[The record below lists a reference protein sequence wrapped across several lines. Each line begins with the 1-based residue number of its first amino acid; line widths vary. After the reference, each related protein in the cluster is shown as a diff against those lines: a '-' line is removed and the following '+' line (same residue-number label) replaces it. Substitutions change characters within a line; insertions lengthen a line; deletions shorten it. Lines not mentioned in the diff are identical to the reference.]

1 MFDYFIEQKLYIGNL
16 SVLIACLCG
25 SYYLLKG
32 KNAARRFKYF
42 VWFLWFVFF
51 VDISGSYALWNYFDD
66 YKTFPWLEDSVFVRN
81 EWLYNCLKLITYII
95 ISSILISSLETSKLK
110 SRLKFAVVLYFII
123 GVAEILFSG
132 KVFYA
137 YIIENIFMGTILLLI
152 CVGAYFRKL
161 TQSDDVLNFSRDL
174 TFYIAVGYLVWNLC
188 VTPIFIYDSY
198 FNTKN
203 EDFILLYAAILRYS
217 NIFMYGLFSFAFIYC
232 AKGEGN
238 SKKLEGGKYA
248 ENK

>member
-25 SYYLLKG
+25 SYYLLKS

-137 YIIENIFMGTILLLI
+137 YIIENIFMGTLLLLI
-152 CVGAYFRKL
+152 CVSSFFRKL
-161 TQSDDVLNFSRDL
+161 FLSDNILSFSRDL
-174 TFYIAVGYLVWNLC
+174 TFYIAVGYLIWNLC

-198 FNTKN
+198 FNTEN
-203 EDFILLYAAILRYS
+203 QEFIMLYAAILRYS

>member
-1 MFDYFIEQKLYIGNL
+1 
-16 SVLIACLCG
+16 
-25 SYYLLKG
+25 
-32 KNAARRFKYF
+32 
-42 VWFLWFVFF
+42 
-51 VDISGSYALWNYFDD
+51 
-66 YKTFPWLEDSVFVRN
+66 
-81 EWLYNCLKLITYII
+81 
-95 ISSILISSLETSKLK
+95 
-110 SRLKFAVVLYFII
+110 VVLYFII

-232 AKGEGN
+232 AKGERN
-238 SKKLEGGKYA
+238 SKNLGDGKFA
-248 ENK
+248 EN

>member
-1 MFDYFIEQKLYIGNL
+1 MLEYILHYKLYIGYFFEL
-16 SVLIACLCG
+16 LAAISG
-25 SYYLLKG
+25 SYYLLK
-32 KNAARRFKYF
+32 NNYTPRRFKF
-42 VWFLWFVFF
+42 FACFLWFVFF
-51 VDISGSYALWNYFDD
+51 IDQFGLYALWNYFDN
-66 YKTFPWLEDSVFVRN
+66 YEALPWLKDSVFVRN
-81 EWLYNCLKLITYII
+81 EWLYNCLKLITYIVV
-95 ISSILISSLETSKLK
+95 SSILISSLDNSKFK
-110 SRLKFAVVLYFII
+110 SRLKLAVVFYLII

-137 YIIENIFMGTILLLI
+137 YIIENIFMGTLLLLV

-161 TQSDDVLNFSRDL
+161 ILSDNILNFSRDL

-217 NIFMYGLFSFAFIYC
+217 NIFLYGLFSFAFIYC
-232 AKGEGN
+232 ANGKSN
-238 SKKLEGGKYA
+238 SRLKTVSK
-248 ENK
+248 

>member
-1 MFDYFIEQKLYIGNL
+1 MLEYILHYKLYISYLFEFIAAL
-16 SVLIACLCG
+16 SG
-25 SYYLLKG
+25 SYYFLKN
-32 KNAARRFKYF
+32 KNAARRFKF
-42 VWFLWFVFF
+42 FAWFLWLIFF
-51 VDISGSYALWNYFDD
+51 VDMFGGYTIWNYFDD
-66 YKTFPWLEDSVFVRN
+66 YETFPWLEDSVFVRN

-110 SRLKFAVVLYFII
+110 SRLNFAVVLYFII

-232 AKGEGN
+232 ANGKSN
-238 SKKLEGGKYA
+238 LKLKTVV
-248 ENK
+248 K